1 MTIPSKVAPVGQ
13 YDAHIHAL
21 IVAAPGFGKTVFAG
35 TAPNALFLTTDPEGT
50 ISALA
55 FGSVAQE
62 WRIETWSEI
71 NEAYRYLRDGGI
83 KEMGLEWVIIDNIS
97 EAKNMSMLESI
108 ANARKHNKNRDEH
121 VPGLDDHQRS
131 QLQIKD
137 FVKKM
142 HDLPVNILWTSWRKT
157 EEDSEG
163 ESFFTCGVHGQ
174 QGLLAQEIQGYMNI
188 VGFGE
193 VVDDE
198 RVVYFKQE
206 MPYMG
211 KDRYVALP
219 KVAKVDSDDPMTK
232 GFNVKKMQTLVD
244 AAKKKHEAARKT
256 GAAKR
261 PAVSSKT
268 ITPKPL
274 AARRAVT
281 PRKKA

>member
-1 MTIPSKVAPVGQ
+1 MTVPAKVTDVGQ
-13 YDAHIHAL
+13 YDAYIHGM

-55 FGSVAQE
+55 FGSQAKE
-62 WRIETWSEI
+62 WRIDTWSEI

-83 KEMGLEWVIIDNIS
+83 KEMGLEWVIIDNTS
-97 EAKNMSMLESI
+97 EAKNLSMAESMF
-108 ANARKHNKNRDEH
+108 NARKHNAKRDEH

-131 QLQIKD
+131 QLQLKS
-137 FVKKM
+137 FVKQM
-142 HDLPVNILWTSWRKT
+142 HDLPVNVLWTAWRKT

-193 VVDDE
+193 VEGDE
-198 RVVYFKQE
+198 DRVIYFKQ
-206 MPYMG
+206 MKPYMG
-211 KDRYVALP
+211 KDRYRALP
-219 KVAKVDSDDPMTK
+219 QIAEVDSTDPQNK
-232 GFNVKKMQTLVD
+232 GFNVKEMQRLVD

-256 GAAKR
+256 GVTKR
-261 PAVSSKT
+261 PA
-268 ITPKPL
+268 ITKPL
-274 AARRAVT
+274 APRRPVT
-281 PRKKA
+281 KKKEA